1 MVNNL
6 MNFALGMISKNPQ
19 IANNPNAQEMI
30 NVIQSGD
37 FQRGQQIAQ
46 NLCQSNGISSEVAV
60 KQARCLF
67 GF

>member
-1 MVNNL
+1 
-6 MNFALGMISKNPQ
+6 MNSLINFTLGMISKNPQ

-46 NLCQSNGISSEVAV
+46 NLCQSNGVTTEEAV
-60 KQARCLF
+60 RQAR
-67 GF
+67 GFFCF

>member
-1 MVNNL
+1 MNNL
-6 MNFALGMISKNPQ
+6 MNFALGMISKNTH

-30 NVIQSGD
+30 NVIQSND

-46 NLCQSNGISSEVAV
+46 NLCQSNGITPEEAV
-60 KQARCLF
+60 KQARSFF

>member
-1 MVNNL
+1 MNNL

-30 NVIQSGD
+30 NVIQSND

-46 NLCQSNGISSEVAV
+46 NLCKSNGTTPEEAV
-60 KQARCLF
+60 KQARGFF

>member
-6 MNFALGMISKNPQ
+6 MNLALGMISKNPQ

-46 NLCQSNGISSEVAV
+46 NLCQSNGITPEEAV
-60 KQARCLF
+60 KQARSFF

>member
-30 NVIQSGD
+30 NVIQSND
-37 FQRGQQIAQ
+37 FKRGQQIAQ
-46 NLCQSNGISSEVAV
+46 NLCKSNGITPEEAV
-60 KQARCLF
+60 KQARGFF